1 LQHVAARIR
10 DQRGQPAPTILAQ
23 IHRLPFVMMRILS
36 FALQFIVIGLAVAF
50 VLMWLQPARQQA
62 PASPVTSYSDAVNRT
77 APSVV
82 SIYTRTMVTEPL
94 GSEFSDPLFSHLYRN
109 RTVTRPRRGL
119 GSGVIISDT
128 GLVLTTRHVI
138 SGVDD
143 ILVALWDGRIAEA
156 GIIGSDPSTDLA
168 LLQVDMDDL
177 PVATLADDDN
187 LRTGDV
193 VLAIG
198 NAFGLSHTV
207 TMGIVSATGRA
218 PLNLASFENLIQTD
232 AAINAGNSG
241 GALINPAGEVVGIN
255 SASLGQETGAQGI
268 SFAIPVSV
276 VRKIT
281 EQIIEYGRVKR
292 GWIGAELAD
301 VSLQIASEKNLQ
313 PGARI
318 IRIHRN
324 GPAWNA
330 GLQPG
335 DILVSANGENFD
347 SARKLMKHIAD
358 TEPGAQ
364 LELEVV
370 RGNQLFTT
378 SAELIQQPP
387 PQE

>member
-1 LQHVAARIR
+1 
-10 DQRGQPAPTILAQ
+10 
-23 IHRLPFVMMRILS
+23 MMRILS

-77 APSVV
+77 VPSVV

-177 PVATLADDDN
+177 PVAILADDDN

-198 NAFGLSHTV
+198 NAFGLSHRSEEHT
-207 TMGIVSATGRA
+207 SE
-218 PLNLASFENLIQTD
+218 LQS
-232 AAINAGNSG
+232 
-241 GALINPAGEVVGIN
+241 
-255 SASLGQETGAQGI
+255 
-268 SFAIPVSV
+268 
-276 VRKIT
+276 
-281 EQIIEYGRVKR
+281 R
-292 GWIGAELAD
+292 G
-301 VSLQIASEKNLQ
+301 
-313 PGARI
+313 
-318 IRIHRN
+318 H
-324 GPAWNA
+324 
-330 GLQPG
+330 
-335 DILVSANGENFD
+335 LVC
-347 SARKLMKHIAD
+347 RLL
-358 TEPGAQ
+358 
-364 LELEVV
+364 LE
-370 RGNQLFTT
+370 
-378 SAELIQQPP
+378 
-387 PQE
+387 

>member
-1 LQHVAARIR
+1 
-10 DQRGQPAPTILAQ
+10 
-23 IHRLPFVMMRILS
+23 MMRILS

-50 VLMWLQPARQQA
+50 VLMWLQPAWQQA

-177 PVATLADDDN
+177 PVAILADDDN